1 MHNKAVPVIV
11 KLYHYI
17 ILFTT
22 AKILRLFKRVLCKTP
37 IFNCLSTIPAF
48 KIIHL
53 FEAVHTSIITIKMR
67 CGTAKQR
74 EKEIIL
80 PIQKSNAKIG
90 VYVDVA
96 NINRNGGYGM
106 HYDVLR
112 EFACRD
118 GAEAIRLNAY
128 VSFDIERA
136 REDLSYRKGINGYF
150 SVLREY
156 GFKVIQKN
164 VKWYEDDKGNRYGK
178 ANADL
183 DMAVDAL
190 LQSQNLERVLLVTG
204 DGDFVQVVRAL
215 QNFGC
220 RVEIVAFENISS
232 ELKREADMFLSGYLI
247 PSLLPVKREYAGV
260 WGEVGSI
267 VRGYCS
273 HYYEDRGFGFM
284 RYMDKIAPGL
294 WITDSRN
301 DDSPYSSAFFHSS
314 NLPEEVNTGNLPS
327 RDFIFEFR
335 LEESKTNNKDP
346 VATNIRLVG
355 MPERGERS
363 PSNSPAPPSTT
374 SLLYS
379 NNG

>member
-1 MHNKAVPVIV
+1 M
-11 KLYHYI
+11 
-17 ILFTT
+17 
-22 AKILRLFKRVLCKTP
+22 
-37 IFNCLSTIPAF
+37 STY
-48 KIIHL
+48 
-53 FEAVHTSIITIKMR
+53 
-67 CGTAKQR
+67 
-74 EKEIIL
+74 
-80 PIQKSNAKIG
+80 KSNAKIG

-128 VSFDIERA
+128 VSFDVERS
-136 REDLSYRKGINGYF
+136 REDVAYRKGINGYF

-164 VKWYEDDKGNRYGK
+164 VKWYEDEKGNRYGK

-190 LQSQNLERVLLVTG
+190 LQSQNLDRVLLVTG
-204 DGDFVQVVRAL
+204 DGDFIQVVRAL
-215 QNFGC
+215 QNYGC
-220 RVEIVAFENISS
+220 RVETVAFENISS
-232 ELKREADMFLSGYLI
+232 ELKREADMFISGYLI
-247 PSLLPVKREYAGV
+247 PNLLPSKRTVGTETAN

-284 RYMDKIAPGL
+284 RFMERIAPGL

-301 DDSPYSSAFFHSS
+301 EESPYRSAFFHGS
-314 NLPEEVNTGNLPS
+314 NLPEEVNMTVLPS

-346 VATNIRLVG
+346 VAMNIRLLG
-355 MPERGERS
+355 QGK
-363 PSNSPAPPSTT
+363 STGV
-374 SLLYS
+374 LP
-379 NNG
+379 NFD

>member
-1 MHNKAVPVIV
+1 
-11 KLYHYI
+11 
-17 ILFTT
+17 
-22 AKILRLFKRVLCKTP
+22 
-37 IFNCLSTIPAF
+37 LSTY
-48 KIIHL
+48 
-53 FEAVHTSIITIKMR
+53 
-67 CGTAKQR
+67 
-74 EKEIIL
+74 
-80 PIQKSNAKIG
+80 KSNAKIG

-128 VSFDIERA
+128 VSFDVERS
-136 REDLSYRKGINGYF
+136 REDVAYRKGINGYF

-164 VKWYEDDKGNRYGK
+164 VKWYEDEKGNRYGK

-190 LQSQNLERVLLVTG
+190 LQSQNLDRVLLVTG
-204 DGDFVQVVRAL
+204 DGDFIQVVRAL
-215 QNFGC
+215 QNYGC
-220 RVEIVAFENISS
+220 RVETVAFENISS
-232 ELKREADMFLSGYLI
+232 ELKREADMFISGYLI
-247 PSLLPVKREYAGV
+247 PNLLPSKRTVGTETAN

-284 RYMDKIAPGL
+284 RFMERIAPGL

-301 DDSPYSSAFFHSS
+301 EESPYRSAFFHGS
-314 NLPEEVNTGNLPS
+314 NLPEEVNMTVLPS

-346 VATNIRLVG
+346 VAMNIRLLG
-355 MPERGERS
+355 QGK
-363 PSNSPAPPSTT
+363 STGV
-374 SLLYS
+374 LP
-379 NNG
+379 NFD

>member
-1 MHNKAVPVIV
+1 MHKPNI
-11 KLYHYI
+11 
-17 ILFTT
+17 
-22 AKILRLFKRVLCKTP
+22 RVG
-37 IFNCLSTIPAF
+37 I
-48 KIIHL
+48 
-53 FEAVHTSIITIKMR
+53 
-67 CGTAKQR
+67 
-74 EKEIIL
+74 
-80 PIQKSNAKIG
+80 
-90 VYVDVA
+90 YVDVA

-118 GAEAIRLNAY
+118 LAEAIRLNAY

-136 REDLSYRKGINGYF
+136 RDDITYRKGINGYF

-164 VKWYEDDKGNRYGK
+164 VKWYEDEKGNRYGK

-190 LQSQNLERVLLVTG
+190 LQSRNLDRVLLATG
-204 DGDFVQVVRAL
+204 DGDFIQVVRAL
-215 QNFGC
+215 QNYGC
-220 RVEIVAFENISS
+220 RVEVVAFENISS

-247 PSLLPVKREYAGV
+247 PNLLPIKRPDYNGI
-260 WGEVGSI
+260 WGEIGSI

-284 RYMDKIAPGL
+284 RYMYKISAGL

-301 DDSPYSSAFFHSS
+301 NESPYSSAFFHGS
-314 NLPEEVNTGNLPS
+314 NLPEEITTSQLPS

-346 VATNIRLVG
+346 VATNIRLLSQGKPSSLVT
-355 MPERGERS
+355 MPSMIE
-363 PSNSPAPPSTT
+363 
-374 SLLYS
+374 
-379 NNG
+379 